1 MPEKVVVG
9 TRGSK
14 LALAQ
19 TEKVVEKLRKA
30 GYEIEVRIIKTGG
43 DVMKDKPLHE
53 FKGVGAFVQSI
64 DEALAEG
71 KVDVAVHSYKDVP
84 SKIKGVIAAV
94 LERESPCDCAVLR
107 SGVLNSGEEI
117 EVDEKEGEIP
127 RTLREL
133 NEIGGVVG
141 TSSLRRIAQIER
153 IFPNLKIKNLRG
165 NVDTRLRK
173 LKEGEYDA
181 ILLAEAGLIR
191 LGIEV
196 ERETLDPTQFVPS
209 ATQGIIA
216 VETRRGEEELV
227 SFMNHEKTFCEA
239 SVERAVLETLGIGC
253 AVPAGIYACVDGN
266 VVNLVFHVYGKDR
279 DIRVEERL
287 KRDTAVEEAREIAKN
302 AKKECERIIRQ
313 YRV

>member
-19 TEKVVEKLRKA
+19 TEKVVERLREA
-30 GYEIEVRIIKTGG
+30 GYEVEVRIIRTGG

-71 KVDVAVHSYKDVP
+71 KVDIAVHSYKDVP

-94 LERESPCDCAVLR
+94 LERESPCDCAILR
-107 SGVLNSGEEI
+107 SGVLSSDVFSSESAGALEA
-117 EVDEKEGEIP
+117 
-127 RTLREL
+127 RTLKEL

-153 IFPNLKIKNLRG
+153 IYPNLRVRNLRG

-191 LGIEV
+191 LGIDV
-196 ERETLDPTQFVPS
+196 ERETLDPTRFVPS

-227 SFMNHEKTFCEA
+227 SFMNHERTFCEA

-266 VVNLVFHVYGKDR
+266 VVNLIFHVYGRDR
-279 DIRVEERL
+279 DVRVEERL
-287 KRDTAVEEAREIAKN
+287 KRGSAVEEAREIARN
-302 AKKECERIIRQ
+302 AKEECEEIIRQ